1 MAGSLLLA
9 SCHMKTSSPLD
20 ILVGSP
26 KVFSQNDTTF
36 ILVPLD
42 ITDKGSRTLRIH
54 LRHSLIDLSSG
65 GMHFRVRGSDT
76 YTFILHHADKPFPS
90 IYPSSWSRAWVDHD
104 LSHKDVVVPAETR
117 KAFPL
122 LFVYQGKLESISHM
136 TLHLVYSY
144 PQTAT
149 NDETLLD
156 VPVSAASPAS
166 QSGY

>member
-1 MAGSLLLA
+1 M
-9 SCHMKTSSPLD
+9 
-20 ILVGSP
+20 
-26 KVFSQNDTTF
+26 
-36 ILVPLD
+36 
-42 ITDKGSRTLRIH
+42 
-54 LRHSLIDLSSG
+54 RHSLIDLTSG
-65 GMHFRVRGSDT
+65 GMNFRVRGSDT

-90 IYPSSWSRAWVDHD
+90 IYPSSWSRSWVDHD

-122 LFVYQGKLESISHM
+122 LFVYQGKLGSVEHM

-156 VPVSAASPAS
+156 VPVSAVPPSS